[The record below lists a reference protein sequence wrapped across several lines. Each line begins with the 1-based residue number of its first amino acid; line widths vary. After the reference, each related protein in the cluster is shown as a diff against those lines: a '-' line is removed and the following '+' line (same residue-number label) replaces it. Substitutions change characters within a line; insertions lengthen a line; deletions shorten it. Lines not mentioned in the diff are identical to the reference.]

1 MGAAEWYLHM
11 VKRSACLAREQERCP
26 LVAAGMLA
34 HRSWTWLPVRAEEG
48 APAERDY
55 LNLLT
60 HSAFIQYFI
69 SIERSSP
76 VILPTTSS
84 HIHQR
89 VVSQPRLVSALTP
102 VHLAITLASRPHR
115 RTFAS
120 KHLNP
125 PKKSHAPIII
135 HDSMSA
141 LKDKTSSDM
150 PGPIGNHEP
159 DTETMSELADDMA
172 LCMTMSTPV
181 TGQKNAIGT
190 KEGPHEA
197 RLWIRPSRSS
207 LADFKHRAT
216 RSLLSRA
223 LLYPRLCTPPRFSN
237 SSSHTSQSSTSL
249 LLPMRMISSTTALS
263 ILLTC
268 SRPCFCAQV
277 SRLHH
282 SATVY
287 TDHGWEARVGK

>member
-26 LVAAGMLA
+26 LVAAGMIA

-76 VILPTTSS
+76 ALLPTTSS

-115 RTFAS
+115 RTFAT

-141 LKDKTSSDM
+141 LKDNTFSDM
-150 PGPIGNHEP
+150 PGSSEPKNAYAKNAMNNHEQ
-159 DTETMSELADDMA
+159 DTGTMSELANDMA
-172 LCMTMSTPV
+172 LGMKIGTSGS
-181 TGQKNAIGT
+181 GQKSAAGT
-190 KEGPHEA
+190 EEGAHEA
-197 RLWIRPSRSS
+197 RLWIRPSRSP
-207 LADFKHRAT
+207 LTDFTHRA
-216 RSLLSRA
+216 
-223 LLYPRLCTPPRFSN
+223 
-237 SSSHTSQSSTSL
+237 
-249 LLPMRMISSTTALS
+249 MR
-263 ILLTC
+263 
-268 SRPCFCAQV
+268 
-277 SRLHH
+277 
-282 SATVY
+282 
-287 TDHGWEARVGK
+287 